1 MNHNNTEI
9 ERKFLVKPDA
19 FELDAKQHNY
29 VCKIIAQGY
38 WNKDHL
44 PSYFH
49 YLLEAIAAEIPAS
62 DYQNLK
68 SGGPEQFE
76 LRVRQSDEDFF
87 VTFKGRTELP
97 TGGIFEYEYPLEQ
110 DTAQHFL
117 SHTDFLIEKHRHLV
131 PLENDLL
138 IEVDVFHRL
147 GLILAEI
154 EIPSLDT
161 VLPSLPEWMGEEVTG
176 QPQYLNRYLAEQS
189 GIKKKALRP

>member
-1 MNHNNTEI
+1 M
-9 ERKFLVKPDA
+9 
-19 FELDAKQHNY
+19 
-29 VCKIIAQGY
+29 
-38 WNKDHL
+38 
-44 PSYFH
+44 
-49 YLLEAIAAEIPAS
+49 
-62 DYQNLK
+62 
-68 SGGPEQFE
+68 
-76 LRVRQSDEDFF
+76 
-87 VTFKGRTELP
+87 
-97 TGGIFEYEYPLEQ
+97 
-110 DTAQHFL
+110 
-117 SHTDFLIEKHRHLV
+117 IEKHRHLV